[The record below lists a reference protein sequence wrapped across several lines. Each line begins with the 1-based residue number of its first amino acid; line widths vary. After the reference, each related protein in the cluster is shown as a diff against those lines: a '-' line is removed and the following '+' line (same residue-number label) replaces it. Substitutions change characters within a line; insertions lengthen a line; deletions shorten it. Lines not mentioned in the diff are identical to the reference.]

1 MNKLHRPTQLMA
13 LAEMTTL
20 IEQLK
25 VHYDD
30 EEKSFEEEKLFEM
43 YKNIYVNAL
52 RFQSHG

>member
-13 LAEMTTL
+13 LAEMKTL

-30 EEKSFEEEKLFEM
+30 EEKSFEEKKLCKM

>member
-1 MNKLHRPTQLMA
+1 MA
-13 LAEMTTL
+13 LAEMKTL

-30 EEKSFEEEKLFEM
+30 EEKSFEEKKLCKM

>member
-1 MNKLHRPTQLMA
+1 
-13 LAEMTTL
+13 MTTL